1 MGKFK
6 VGDRV
11 EWVAGLVSDYMREG
25 VVIRVIPHRELS
37 EGLDE
42 YEVRFRFDTAIFYEI
57 QLRLVKRGL
66 E

>member
-25 VVIRVIPHRELS
+25 VVIWVIPDRELS